1 MSKKK
6 TGQAIPSKERTVT
19 RIYKQLGSP
28 SVVEALPPP
37 KKKVAAYCRVST
49 DSDEQLN
56 SYYSQK
62 TYYEDKIKSNPEWEF
77 AGIYADVDTPYGLN
91 PKSP

>member
-19 RIYKQLGSP
+19 RIYKQLGSQ
-28 SVVEALPPP
+28 SVVEAQPQP

-56 SYYSQK
+56 SYNSQK
-62 TYYEDKIKSNPEWEF
+62 IYYEDKIKSNPEWEF
-77 AGIYADVDTPYGLN
+77 AGIYADEDAPCGQN
-91 PKSP
+91 AKRP

>member
-1 MSKKK
+1 MSKKQTRK
-6 TGQAIPSKERTVT
+6 AIPNQERTVT

-28 SVVEALPPP
+28 SVVEKQPIP